1 MSKQALRPLNRWVH
15 GREPYNAFAF
25 DIDGVLLHG
34 KSPIG
39 GAVEAMKLLLRARPR
54 GGFSGWVL
62 DSTLN
67 STDVRPLIVR
77 SLVRSFARWRLPVA
91 FLTNGGGMTEQ
102 AKAEELTDL
111 LRLPA
116 GGGYRPFTRLPLG
129 RLWRTRRSSLA
140 TRLFA
145 RGARVRGGYLCVS
158 RSRWTGAKLTVTV
171 DGSEAPVQEVNF
183 VELRADVCSFSR
195 SLLSLSQSQVILA
208 HTPFRALG
216 ASGGGGGGGGGRS
229 TRTTSRLVVGKGSTL
244 EAARWVLSWWGD
256 TDTHGC
262 SCGAGVDGELFTPWS
277 HLPGRSLHGARP
289 LLTLDS

>member
-1 MSKQALRPLNRWVH
+1 MSKQALRPLDRWVHGH

-39 GAVEAMKLLLRARPR
+39 GAVEAMRLLLRARPR

-77 SLVRSFARWRLPVA
+77 PLVRSFARWRLPVA

-145 RGARVRGGYLCVS
+145 RGARVRGGYLCV
-158 RSRWTGAKLTVTV
+158 
-171 DGSEAPVQEVNF
+171 
-183 VELRADVCSFSR
+183 
-195 SLLSLSQSQVILA
+195 
-208 HTPFRALG
+208 
-216 ASGGGGGGGGGRS
+216 
-229 TRTTSRLVVGKGSTL
+229 
-244 EAARWVLSWWGD
+244 
-256 TDTHGC
+256 
-262 SCGAGVDGELFTPWS
+262 
-277 HLPGRSLHGARP
+277 
-289 LLTLDS
+289 